1 MGFNK
6 LLAPLAGRAVLL
18 RSIEVYQAVD
28 AIDEMVVVVS
38 GGETLEACQE
48 WQSSGLFSK
57 PVRYVEGGRER
68 HLSVRN
74 GLDLLAPSVKL
85 VAVHDGA
92 RPLVATGLIED
103 CLARAAETGAAA
115 SAHRI
120 TDTVKRADAERVV
133 TASVEREGLWAMETP
148 QVFSVEVLVSAYDAI
163 LEMGAT
169 VTDEV
174 SACEMLGHPV
184 TLVENTAANPKITF
198 PADLAMAERL
208 LL

>member
-1 MGFNK
+1 M
-6 LLAPLAGRAVLL
+6 
-18 RSIEVYQAVD
+18 
-28 AIDEMVVVVS
+28 
-38 GGETLEACQE
+38 
-48 WQSSGLFSK
+48 
-57 PVRYVEGGRER
+57 
-68 HLSVRN
+68 
-74 GLDLLAPSVKL
+74 
-85 VAVHDGA
+85 
-92 RPLVATGLIED
+92 
-103 CLARAAETGAAA
+103 
-115 SAHRI
+115 
-120 TDTVKRADAERVV
+120 AERVV